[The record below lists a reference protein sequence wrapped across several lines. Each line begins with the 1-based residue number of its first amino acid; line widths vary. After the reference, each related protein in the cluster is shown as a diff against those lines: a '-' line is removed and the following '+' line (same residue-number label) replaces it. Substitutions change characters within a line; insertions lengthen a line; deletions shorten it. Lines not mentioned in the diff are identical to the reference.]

1 MKDGAKRRLE
11 AEKGLYNSQFE
22 RRDKADILTALTIFA
37 GLRDKQ
43 LATQLLER
51 RRDIMIE
58 SVAYEL
64 IKGEG
69 IEEGIKK
76 GREEG
81 TVLKSREDVLAI
93 LEVRFHSVPA
103 DIRQTVEEM
112 TDISQLNQ
120 LHREAVLVQ
129 SLDEFSQK
137 MKPLIH

>member
-1 MKDGAKRRLE
+1 
-11 AEKGLYNSQFE
+11 
-22 RRDKADILTALTIFA
+22 
-37 GLRDKQ
+37 
-43 LATQLLER
+43 
-51 RRDIMIE
+51 MIE